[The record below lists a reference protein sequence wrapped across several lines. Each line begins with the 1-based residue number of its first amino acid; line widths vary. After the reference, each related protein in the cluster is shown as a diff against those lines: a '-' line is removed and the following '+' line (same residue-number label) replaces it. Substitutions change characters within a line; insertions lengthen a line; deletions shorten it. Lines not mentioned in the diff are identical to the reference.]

1 MQRGAGADEQ
11 LTAARQLEHVVGV
24 TAVGEAAARR
34 DHSAVAQLAQVVG
47 DQALALP
54 GQLAQLADTPI
65 AARQF
70 AQQPPAQRVA
80 REPQK
85 PRR

>member
-11 LTAARQLEHVVGV
+11 LTAAPELEHVVGV

-34 DHSAVAQLAQVVG
+34 DDSGVAQLAQVVG

-54 GQLAQLADTPI
+54 CQFAQLANAPI
-65 AARQF
+65 TARQF

-80 REPQK
+80 CESQK
-85 PRR
+85 RRR

>member
-1 MQRGAGADEQ
+1 
-11 LTAARQLEHVVGV
+11 
-24 TAVGEAAARR
+24 
-34 DHSAVAQLAQVVG
+34 VVG

>member
-1 MQRGAGADEQ
+1 LAGK
-11 LTAARQLEHVVGV
+11 
-24 TAVGEAAARR
+24 
-34 DHSAVAQLAQVVG
+34 
-47 DQALALP
+47 
-54 GQLAQLADTPI
+54 LAQLADAPI

-85 PRR
+85 PWR